1 MTEGIQRRLA
11 AIMATDV
18 VGYSRLMGEDEAGT
32 LGNLKAVQ
40 SELLQPKIAAHNG
53 RVVKLL
59 GDGMLAEFPSVVEA
73 VKCGIE
79 IQQALEDREAEKP
92 DENRITL
99 RIGVHL
105 GDIIVDGTDIY
116 GDGVNLAARLERI
129 AAPGGICVTS
139 IVHQSLGKK
148 TGSLFADAGHQKLK
162 NIERPVHVYRWPADL
177 ALSEAFPQS
186 NNRYGP
192 RKTLMVPPLKFAG
205 DDDAGFLAEGLR
217 EGLLNNLNK
226 QTAIDVIRD
235 RQASETQ
242 AAFVLEGSVRARGE
256 RIRLAF
262 SLVETSNNRQIWSE
276 QYDRSSGDVFELEDE
291 VSRIVSAVVRVRLK
305 DAQFDRLRN
314 TKDEQLAVEDLLD
327 KAAAFFTH
335 GPGENKT
342 VEATLRVALSREPD
356 NSMANAMLAFCLYR
370 EFEFSPMDLSD
381 EDKKVIDR
389 LAEKA
394 VMLQADNYFAHFIVS
409 LVAQDLHGMFE
420 RAKLHAEAALQVNPE
435 FLPAQGMVSI
445 AECHIG
451 DLESGITS
459 LMQVSDTDRQDPHRP
474 RYQRE
479 LALAHFM
486 RDDIET
492 AAGLLEQLVEF
503 EPSFDRNRLIHSA
516 VLATRGEITNA
527 QSIVSGLHRNYPDLS
542 LANKRMT
549 WIGRADAADKF
560 EDAMAVCF
568 GEAS

>member
-1 MTEGIQRRLA
+1 MERRLA

-32 LGNLKAVQ
+32 LERLKALQ
-40 SELLQPKIAAHNG
+40 NELMQPKITAHNG
-53 RVVKLL
+53 RIVKLL
-59 GDGMLAEFPSVVEA
+59 GDGILVEFPSVVEA
-73 VKCGIE
+73 VECSIE
-79 IQQALEDREAEKP
+79 IQKALEDREAEKSV
-92 DENRITL
+92 ENRITL

-116 GDGVNLAARLERI
+116 GDGVNLAARLERL

-139 IVHQSLGKK
+139 VVHQSLGKK
-148 TGSLFADAGHQKLK
+148 IGSQFVNAGRRKLK
-162 NIERPVHVYRWPADL
+162 NIERPVHVYRWPAGL

-186 NNRYGP
+186 NRRYGP
-192 RKTLMVPPLKFAG
+192 KKTLTVPPLKYAG
-205 DDDAGFLAEGLR
+205 DDDAEFLAEGLR
-217 EGLLNNLNK
+217 EGLLNNLSK
-226 QTAIDVIRD
+226 QTAIKVV
-235 RQASETQ
+235 RQDPDLQ

-262 SLVETSNNRQIWSE
+262 SLVETSNNSQIWSE
-276 QYDRSSGDVFELEDE
+276 HFDRRSGDVFELEDE

-305 DAQFDRLRN
+305 EAQFERLRDTN
-314 TKDEQLAVEDLLD
+314 DEELSVDDLLD

-356 NSMANAMLAFCLYR
+356 NPMTNAMLAFCLYR
-370 EFEFSPMDLSD
+370 EFEFTPMNLPD
-381 EDKKVIDR
+381 EDKAAIDA

-394 VMLQADNYFAHFIVS
+394 VTLQSDNYFAHFIAS
-409 LVAQDLHGMFE
+409 LVAQDLHGMFK
-420 RAKLHAEAALQVNPE
+420 RAKLHAESALQVNPQ

-459 LMQVSDTDRQDPHRP
+459 LTEVFNIDRQDPHWP

-479 LALAHFM
+479 LALAHYM
-486 RDDIET
+486 RNDIET
-492 AAGLLEQLVEF
+492 SAGLLEQLVET
-503 EPSFDRNRLIHSA
+503 EPGLDRNKLIYAA
-516 VLATRGEITNA
+516 VLATRGKISDA
-527 QSIVSGLHRNYPDLS
+527 HAIVRGLLRNCPQLS
-542 LANKRMT
+542 LTSRRMT
-549 WIGRADAADKF
+549 WIGRADAAKKF
-560 EDAMAVCF
+560 EDAMTVCL
-568 GEAS
+568 GEVV